1 MTYYYSVTSYDRGD
15 PSADLVSLEGG
26 KTLEHSVVPGPLA
39 ENLVGGRITDILHI
53 AGSGPEPDSAVIVD
67 VVQPVQVTGHTY
79 RVEFLAADTS
89 SDRAGYWRLRDV
101 DLNQVLLDSMISI
114 WGDTLENGE
123 SIPEKLVVDGLCLTI
138 SGLSDTTAEGTPFST
153 SDIYEFGTLKMTAK
167 KADYSL
173 DRIKVVPNPYIMRA
187 DWDRSRFDQWLNF
200 IHLPS
205 HCTIRIF
212 TPSGLLIKTLRH
224 SATGANSGVERWGLR
239 TEEGLNCVSG
249 LYLYQ
254 VESEDGKTKV
264 GKFAIIR

>member
-1 MTYYYSVTSYDRGD
+1 
-15 PSADLVSLEGG
+15 
-26 KTLEHSVVPGPLA
+26 
-39 ENLVGGRITDILHI
+39 
-53 AGSGPEPDSAVIVD
+53 
-67 VVQPVQVTGHTY
+67 
-79 RVEFLAADTS
+79 
-89 SDRAGYWRLRDV
+89 
-101 DLNQVLLDSMISI
+101 MISI

-123 SIPEKLVVDGLCLTI
+123 SIPEKPVVDGLCLTI
-138 SGLSDTTAEGTPFST
+138 SGLSDTTEEGTPFST

-212 TPSGLLIKTLRH
+212 TPSGLLVKTLRH

-264 GKFAIIR
+264 GKFAVIR